1 MITLA
6 KLTVLLGWAAT
17 INIVFLIFT
26 TVALLVMRDKV
37 LEIHSALFNLN
48 ANELPKLYFKY
59 LANLKVLTIV
69 FFLSPYIALKIMGY

>member
-48 ANELPKLYFKY
+48 TNELPRLYFKY